1 MIVRPE
7 TVVVLWL
14 VAFGAVYGSGL
25 LRLWH
30 TAGAGKGISRL
41 QAFSFGAG
49 WLTLVIALIGP
60 VDRISDVLF
69 SAHMIQHE
77 LLMVVAA
84 PLIAASSPIVA
95 ATWLLRPNRTN
106 LPNST
111 NPRTLR
117 ALRTLRTL
125 RTFYTDP
132 AFVWLLHAFVLWVW
146 HLPFLF
152 QIAMRH
158 ESIHIVQHF
167 CFFSTACLF
176 WWGMA
181 HGRYGRLGFGAAF
194 LYIFTTAVHSGVLG
208 ALMTFSPSI
217 WYPVYARTT
226 AAWGF
231 TPLED
236 QQVAGLIMWVPASA
250 IFLVVG
256 LAFLAAWIRE
266 SARRVAAVA
275 N

>member
-1 MIVRPE
+1 MTVRPE
-7 TVVVLWL
+7 SVVLVWL
-14 VAFGAVYGSGL
+14 IAFGAVYTGGVI
-25 LRLWH
+25 RLWRV
-30 TAGAGKGISRL
+30 AGRGRGISRV
-41 QAFSFGAG
+41 QAAAFAAG
-49 WLTLVIALIGP
+49 WLTLVLALYGP
-60 VDRISDVLF
+60 VDVLSDSLF
-69 SAHMIQHE
+69 SAHMVQHE

-95 ATWLLRPNRTN
+95 ATWLFRR
-106 LPNST
+106 S
-111 NPRTLR
+111 RLR
-117 ALRTLRTL
+117 AVPPYGSAGHVVRFFRGL
-125 RTFYTDP
+125 YTEP
-132 AFVWLLHAFVLWVW
+132 AFVWLLHAFALWVW
-146 HLPFLF
+146 HLPILF
-152 QIAMRH
+152 QLAMGH

-167 CFFSTACLF
+167 CFFATACLF

-181 HGRYGRLGFGAAF
+181 HGRYGRLGYGAAF
-194 LYIFTTAVHSGVLG
+194 LYIFATAVHSGVLG

-217 WYPVYARTT
+217 WYPVYAKTT